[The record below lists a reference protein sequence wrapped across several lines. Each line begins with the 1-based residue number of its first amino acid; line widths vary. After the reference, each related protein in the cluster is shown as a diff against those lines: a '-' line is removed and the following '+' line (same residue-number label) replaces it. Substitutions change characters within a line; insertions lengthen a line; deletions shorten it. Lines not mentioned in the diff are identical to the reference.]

1 MVRLFFKEYDC
12 CLVFLF
18 ICKERKGPGGIGLF
32 KRRPDD
38 PAHAKPPDHAASLR
52 LSRRPAEPPEPVPQ
66 LPLGASLDGLVDG
79 RLVEAP

>member
-1 MVRLFFKEYDC
+1 MKTNEGGWLGGP
-12 CLVFLF
+12 
-18 ICKERKGPGGIGLF
+18 ERGAIGLF
-32 KRRPDD
+32 KRRPVD

-52 LSRRPAEPPEPVPQ
+52 LSRRPAEPPLPVPQ